1 MFLTNFSFDAHFP
14 DCSLKIFKKKTK
26 KLETSL
32 EACFFLVTRY
42 LCLHIFYVRV
52 LLTRASIPMQLH
64 PLPPTS
70 T

>member
-14 DCSLKIFKKKTK
+14 NCSLKILKK

-32 EACFFLVTRY
+32 EACFFLVARY

-52 LLTRASIPMQLH
+52 LLTRASISTQLH